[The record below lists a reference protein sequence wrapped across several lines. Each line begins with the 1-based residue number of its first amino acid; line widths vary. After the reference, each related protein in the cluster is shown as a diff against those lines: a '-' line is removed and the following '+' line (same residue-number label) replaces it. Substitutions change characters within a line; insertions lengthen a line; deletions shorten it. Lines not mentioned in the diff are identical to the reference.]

1 MEEKKRQQKI
11 PTVKDLNY
19 MYVYLLLVLNPQRS
33 KQYVSKFIS
42 GTFIDYL
49 NF

>member
-11 PTVKDLNY
+11 PTVKDNY

-33 KQYVSKFIS
+33 KQYVSKFTS
-42 GTFIDYL
+42 GTFNDYL